1 MSFVLDNSIV
11 CGWIFNSQSTALSS
25 AIMRRLRVERAAAPP
40 LLVLEYTNVLR
51 TACKRGGLTAAR
63 AQASIKQL
71 KHLPIEFD
79 AESPDAGLI
88 LSIALRHDLSSHD
101 ASYLEL
107 ALRLQRPIAT
117 QDDKLAAAARVAGVG
132 TVDA

>member
-11 CGWIFNSQSTALSS
+11 CGWIIRSQSTALSA
-25 AIMRRLRVERAAAPP
+25 AIMRRLRFERAAAPP

-51 TACKRGGLTAAR
+51 TACKRGGLTASS
-63 AQASIKQL
+63 AQAAIEQL
-71 KHLPIEFD
+71 NHLPIEFD
-79 AESPDAGLI
+79 AEPPDAALI
-88 LSIALRHDLSSHD
+88 LSIALRHDLSSYD

-117 QDDKLAAAARVAGVG
+117 QDLKLAAAARVAGVG
-132 TVDA
+132 ALSA